1 MKKFISLLAL
11 LLIVC
16 SFTACGDPKE
26 EAKPFAGNLWQAKLI
41 VGDDGY
47 PALLEG
53 DPMLIE
59 VSYLDATAEGDAL
72 KQGAKSYYCDAA
84 YDDGSENNSI
94 EHNGK
99 KYYYVGSSKSEDDT
113 RFAVS
118 EDNVTITVE
127 GKEWLQLKRKSN
139 TEFEVIS
146 CVKGVK
152 SDIPVG
158 AIFVAA

>member
-1 MKKFISLLAL
+1 MKKAISIIVI
-11 LLIVC
+11 LLIIC

-26 EAKPFAGNLWQAKLI
+26 EAKPFAGNLWQVKLI

-47 PALLEG
+47 PALPEG

-59 VSYLDATAEGDAL
+59 ISYLDATAEGNTL
-72 KQGAKSYYCDAA
+72 QQGAKSYYNDAA

-99 KYYYVGSSKSEDDT
+99 KYYFVGSSKSGDDI
-113 RFAVS
+113 RYSV
-118 EDNVTITVE
+118 DGDKVTVTVD
-127 GKEWLQLKRKSN
+127 GKEWLQLNRKSN
-139 TEFEVIS
+139 TEFEVVS

-158 AIFVAA
+158 AIFAAA

>member
-1 MKKFISLLAL
+1 MKKIISIITV
-11 LLIVC
+11 LLIIC

-26 EAKPFAGNLWQAKLI
+26 EAKPFAGNLWQAKLV
-41 VGDDGY
+41 VGEDGY

-59 VSYLDATAEGDAL
+59 VSYLDATAEGNAL
-72 KQGAKSYYCDAA
+72 KQGAKSYYNDAS

-99 KYYYVGSSKSEDDT
+99 KYYYVGGSTSGDDI
-113 RFAVS
+113 RYAV
-118 EDNVTITVE
+118 DGQNVTITVN
-127 GKEWLQLKRKSN
+127 GTEWMQLKRKSN
-139 TEFEVIS
+139 TEFEVAA
-146 CVKGVK
+146 CVKGVC

-158 AIFVAA
+158 AVFVAA